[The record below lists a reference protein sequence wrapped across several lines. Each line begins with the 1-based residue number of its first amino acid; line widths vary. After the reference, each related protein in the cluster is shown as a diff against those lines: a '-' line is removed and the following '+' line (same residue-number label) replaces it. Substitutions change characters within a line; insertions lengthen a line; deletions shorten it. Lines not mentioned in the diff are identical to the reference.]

1 VFLARYTWTV
11 WTLTRKRTQWRS
23 VTSTVRYHL
32 PRSRLLSVHRSG
44 ALTSMQVTDICER
57 RVVNCPNHKASQ
69 YLAAFVAEHQIGD
82 GTVHIALRRPIFAD
96 RRRLTEP
103 PVVATLSLQSTSGL
117 YPAYAVSWLPKGGGP
132 SPEFAGTL
140 TVEKC
145 RRDDCFGL
153 ILSGQHKPPGA
164 TTGVTGGNRIARVP
178 VRGVLRAIADYVM
191 DRCAHDEAAPAGHS
205 RYVSQ

>member
-1 VFLARYTWTV
+1 MTV
-11 WTLTRKRTQWRS
+11 
-23 VTSTVRYHL
+23 VR
-32 PRSRLLSVHRSG
+32 
-44 ALTSMQVTDICER
+44 ER

-69 YLAAFVAEHQIGD
+69 YLAAFVAEHRAGD
-82 GTVHIALRRPIFAD
+82 GMVHIALRQPIFAD
-96 RRRLTEP
+96 RRRKTEGT
-103 PVVATLSLQSTSGL
+103 VVATLSLQSTSEL

-153 ILSGQHKPPGA
+153 ILSGQYKPLEA
-164 TTGVTGGNRIARVP
+164 TTRVTRGNRIACVP
-178 VRGVLRAIADYVM
+178 ARGVLRAIADFVL
-191 DRCAHDEAAPAGHS
+191 DKCAHDEAAFAGHS